1 MNWVTPHLTYE
12 FDCSSLLFPI
22 ASLHK
27 SLLSC

>member
-22 ASLHK
+22 ASLYK
-27 SLLSC
+27 SLLGC